1 MYRRGPSRPTFIL
14 CCREEPAGGTEEPA
28 GGPPA
33 GGASLYNTQMTL
45 PAGGAAGVAEVKV
58 GDLHSGGWDAAAAR
72 VGVREGRAEYRQLR
86 LPLGRQAIWARG

>member
-1 MYRRGPSRPTFIL
+1 VRSPLEGPRSPL
-14 CCREEPAGGTEEPA
+14 E
-28 GGPPA
+28 GP
-33 GGASLYNTQMTL
+33 SLYNTQITL
-45 PAGGAAGVAEVKV
+45 PAGGATGVAEVKV